1 MPVVATAHAASAAA
15 RASQAIRAAMA
26 ALLVLALSGGVAPR
40 ACALDQDEARHLLAR
55 TGFAPTPDEIA
66 PLLPLTREQAVDHL
80 LAGARTTSLVAPPP
94 WCLET
99 LAEHASVR
107 ALENQQWGE
116 LSEEERR
123 ARYQQRE
130 KRDRDR
136 GVELKAWWYQEM
148 ISTDSPLTERM
159 VLFWHNHFT
168 SALATVGD
176 PLLMYEQ
183 NRLLRANALGN
194 FGSLLAAM
202 PEDPAMFIYL
212 DSNSNVQDRPNENFA
227 REVMELFT
235 VGEGYYSEQDIKEAA
250 RCLSGYKI
258 DDATGRPALTE
269 RYHDPGRK
277 SVLGSDGVF
286 DADAVM
292 ALLLQKQERVAI
304 HIAEK
309 VWQEFIAEDLSPPAT
324 QQAIYQLAAA
334 FYHANYDLTVLLRTA
349 LLEPDFWALPNRGSL
364 VRSPVELLVG
374 TVRQLDLPVP
384 DALTLVGMGRQLGE
398 DVLDPPNVK
407 GWKGGSAWISTQ
419 SLLARRQV
427 LSAIASGGLG
437 AIHDRATRTAAASDS
452 APPPMDAA
460 PAATDA
466 MQSAAPR
473 SAGPIADHGAWLEPL
488 RARADGGVAILAVVL
503 LPLPPVQALPTT
515 LPFAQAV
522 KAVLLDPTYN
532 LK

>member
-1 MPVVATAHAASAAA
+1 VA
-15 RASQAIRAAMA
+15 M
-26 ALLVLALSGGVAPR
+26 G
-40 ACALDQDEARHLLAR
+40 
-55 TGFAPTPDEIA
+55 
-66 PLLPLTREQAVDHL
+66 
-80 LAGARTTSLVAPPP
+80 
-94 WCLET
+94 
-99 LAEHASVR
+99 
-107 ALENQQWGE
+107 
-116 LSEEERR
+116 
-123 ARYQQRE
+123 
-130 KRDRDR
+130 
-136 GVELKAWWYQEM
+136 
-148 ISTDSPLTERM
+148 
-159 VLFWHNHFT
+159 
-168 SALATVGD
+168 
-176 PLLMYEQ
+176 
-183 NRLLRANALGN
+183 
-194 FGSLLAAM
+194 
-202 PEDPAMFIYL
+202 EDPAMLVWL
-212 DSNSNVQDRPNENFA
+212 DGRANKKDHPNENFA

-419 SLLARRQV
+419 SLLAWAPSTTVRRARQ
-427 LSAIASGGLG
+427 LRRIARRRPWTQRPRRRMRC
-437 AIHDRATRTAAASDS
+437 RARRRARPGRSRITARGWSRCGR
-452 APPPMDAA
+452 APMAVSRSSLWCSYPCRRCRHCRPPC
-460 PAATDA
+460 
-466 MQSAAPR
+466 
-473 SAGPIADHGAWLEPL
+473 PL
-488 RARADGGVAILAVVL
+488 RR
-503 LPLPPVQALPTT
+503 P
-515 LPFAQAV
+515 
-522 KAVLLDPTYN
+522 
-532 LK
+532 

>member
-1 MPVVATAHAASAAA
+1 MPGLLAVLIVLIVVRAVRAGAAP
-15 RASQAIRAAMA
+15 
-26 ALLVLALSGGVAPR
+26 LLVLALAWGLTPR
-40 ACALDQDEARHLLAR
+40 IAALDQDEARHLLAR
-55 TGFAPTPDEIA
+55 TGFAPTPDEIG

-80 LAGARTTSLVAPPP
+80 LDGARTTSLVPAPA

-99 LAEHASVR
+99 LADHASAR
-107 ALENQQWGE
+107 SLENQQWQD
-116 LSEEERR
+116 LTEEERR
-123 ARYQQRE
+123 TRYQSRE
-130 KRDRDR
+130 KLDRER

-250 RCLSGYKI
+250 RSLSGYKI
-258 DDATGRPALTE
+258 DDATGRPALNE

-277 SVLGSDGVF
+277 SVLGSDGIF

-292 ALLLQKQERVAI
+292 TLLLQKQERVAI

-334 FYHANYDLTVLLRTA
+334 FYHADYDLKVLLRTA
-349 LLEPDFWALPNRGSL
+349 FLEPDFWALPNRGSL

-384 DALTLVGMGRQLGE
+384 DALALVGMGRQLGE
-398 DVLDPPNVK
+398 DILDPPNVK

-427 LSAIASGGLG
+427 LSAIAGGALG
-437 AIHDRATRTAAASDS
+437 AIHDRSSRA
-452 APPPMDAA
+452 APPPAADAPPTDASPAAMDA
-460 PAATDA
+460 
-466 MQSAAPR
+466 MHAAPPR
-473 SAGPIADHGAWLEPL
+473 AAGSISDHGAWLEPL
-488 RARADGGVAILAVVL
+488 RHRADGGMATLAAVL
-503 LPLPPVQALPTT
+503 LPLPPVQALAIN
-515 LPFAQAV
+515 LPFDRAV
-522 KAVLLDPTYN
+522 AAVLLDPTYN